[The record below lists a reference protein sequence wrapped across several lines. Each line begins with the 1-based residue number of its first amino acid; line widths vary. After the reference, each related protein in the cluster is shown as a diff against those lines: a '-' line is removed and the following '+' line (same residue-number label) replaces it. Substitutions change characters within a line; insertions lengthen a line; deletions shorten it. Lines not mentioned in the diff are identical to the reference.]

1 MSKLAEMYT
10 IADNALKKWFVKY
23 ETELGITESCIKKI
37 KPSDEELLYDK
48 NVLKLNYT
56 EICKKYDIDN
66 STLRKW
72 ISKLNCL

>member
-1 MSKLAEMYT
+1 MYT

-56 EICKKYDIDN
+56 EI
-66 STLRKW
+66 
-72 ISKLNCL
+72 